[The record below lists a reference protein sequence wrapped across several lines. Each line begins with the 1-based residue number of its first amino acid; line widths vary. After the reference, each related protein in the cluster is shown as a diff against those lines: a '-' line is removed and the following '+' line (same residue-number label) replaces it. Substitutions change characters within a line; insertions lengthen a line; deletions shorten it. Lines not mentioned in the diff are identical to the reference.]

1 MTAVALVA
9 LTMMVLLW
17 SVFSSLLARWNVSG
31 PMLFTATGILVTTAW
46 GRSAV
51 DVDAP
56 SIHLLA
62 EVTLALLLFSDAA
75 RVNLSALR
83 RNLAVP
89 VRLLGFGLPLSILL
103 GTILAA
109 WLFQDF
115 TWALAGFVA
124 ATLAPTDAALS
135 AQVIN
140 DQRVPMFTRRALN
153 VESGLNDGLVTPVV
167 VLTLA
172 VVAGQ
177 LGHAAES
184 SDTVI
189 RPLLELGIGVGV
201 GVVIGLGGAW
211 LLVFAFRRGWT
222 AVGGRRL
229 AALATAL
236 ASFSSALAFDG
247 NAFVAA
253 FVAGLAFGSSLP
265 RDLPDRGGIGDL
277 PELGGEF
284 LALVVWFLFG
294 AALVPL
300 AVTYFSPWMLLYAF
314 LSLTVIRMLPVA
326 LALIGT
332 RQDRSTILFIG
343 WFGPR
348 GLASVVFALLAV
360 EELGGSNVIGEALG
374 TIVITVLFSV
384 IGHGVTAAPFALLY
398 ARNKKDAGTDGAGPR
413 ARRQIQR

>member
-1 MTAVALVA
+1 MTAIAIVA

-31 PMLFTATGILVTTAW
+31 PMLFTATGILVTTTW
-46 GRSAV
+46 GRGAV

-83 RNLAVP
+83 KNLAVP
-89 VRLLGFGLPLSILL
+89 VRLLGFGLPLSILI

-109 WLFQDF
+109 WLFHDF

-124 ATLAPTDAALS
+124 ASLAPTDAALS

-140 DQRVPMFTRRALN
+140 DQRVPMFARRALN

-167 VLTLA
+167 ALTLA
-172 VVAGQ
+172 VVVGQ
-177 LGHAAES
+177 LGHDTDTPA
-184 SDTVI
+184 TVI
-189 RPLLELGIGVGV
+189 RPLFELGIGVGI
-201 GVVIGLGGAW
+201 GAVVGLGSAW
-211 LLVFAFRRGWT
+211 LLVFAYRRGWT

-229 AALATAL
+229 AALAAAL
-236 ASFSSALAFDG
+236 ASFSSALALNG

-253 FVAGLAFGSSLP
+253 FVAGLAFGSLLP
-265 RDLPDRGGIGDL
+265 RDFPEREGISDL

-300 AVTYFSPWMLLYAF
+300 AFSYFSPWMLLYAV
-314 LSLTVIRMLPVA
+314 LSLTVVRMLPVA

-332 RQDRSTILFIG
+332 RQDRSTVLFIG

-360 EELGGSNVIGEALG
+360 EEFGGPSVIGEALG
-374 TIVITVLFSV
+374 TIVITVLLSV
-384 IGHGVTAAPFALLY
+384 IAHGMTAAPFALLY
-398 ARNKKDAGTDGAGPR
+398 GRNTHRSGLDEEGPR
-413 ARRQIQR
+413 ARHQIHR